1 MEGTIMKITKTNEF
15 TRTKLNLIV
24 FGNLGCGKRV
34 FGSTVPD
41 PLILDIEGGT
51 MSIRHK
57 RVDTVRIESCRELGE
72 AFEFLK
78 KGKHRYKSVV
88 IDSGTELQRKIMED
102 VVAGTKHEYAQQR
115 DWGITIERIRRCV
128 WAFRDLPLNFVMTAL
143 AMESRDEGD
152 GTSIVVPSFNGK
164 TLPGEIVG
172 FMDLCL
178 YLFVGEKKENGQY
191 ERLLLTQP
199 TQKFVAKDRSGKLD
213 RLEKPNFMRLYRKIF
228 SGRGEGTSK
237 AA

>member
-1 MEGTIMKITKTNEF
+1 MKITKTSEL
-15 TRTKLNLIV
+15 TRTTLNMIV
-24 FGNLGCGKRV
+24 FGNPGCGKTV
-34 FGSTVPD
+34 FSSTTPD

-51 MSIRHK
+51 MSIRNK
-57 RVDTVRIESCRELGE
+57 TVDTVRIESYRALIDV
-72 AFEFLK
+72 FEFLK

-102 VVAGTKHEYAQQR
+102 VLAETKHDYAQQR
-115 DWGITIERIRRCV
+115 DWGITIERTRRCV
-128 WAFRDLPLNFVMTAL
+128 RAFRDLPMNFLMTAL
-143 AMESRDEGD
+143 AMESRDEAD
-152 GTSIVVPSFNGK
+152 GTSVAFPSFSGK
-164 TLPGEIVG
+164 TLPSEIVG

-178 YLFVGEKKENGQY
+178 YLFVGENKENGQY

-213 RLEKPNFMRLYRKIF
+213 RLEKPNFMRLYRKIL
-228 SGRGEGTSK
+228 SGRGEGTPK